1 MNAFIAKDEKLLQ
14 SRQFHL
20 RQYEDQ
26 AIAASIQLFALN
38 AIPNSRATK
47 STHRNL
53 TESIA

>member
-1 MNAFIAKDEKLLQ
+1 MNAFIAKDEKLLP

-26 AIAASIQLFALN
+26 AIAASIQLFV
-38 AIPNSRATK
+38 PNSRATK